1 MALRSAAGMAPSPPP
16 SGPSASNAPRKWPRQ
31 HGPIEAPRV
40 DATECRSYWRATPQ
54 VDRQVRAEAIS
65 WSIWICA
72 DRLRVA
78 YALAHRRE
86 LRQRGLGTASF
97 SSISIATRGL
107 PVPQAANCR
116 RLRCWHGSNVAPA
129 RMRCPRV
136 CVAVVDCSWCE
147 LARRSNVLP
156 KTVRGWTLAALEALA
171 ALWGARPPF

>member
-1 MALRSAAGMAPSPPP
+1 MRQNAGHTGERHRRSTGRFGLKRSRGRSGSAPIA
-16 SGPSASNAPRKWPRQ
+16 SAW
-31 HGPIEAPRV
+31 H
-40 DATECRSYWRATPQ
+40 T
-54 VDRQVRAEAIS
+54 
-65 WSIWICA
+65 
-72 DRLRVA
+72 RLRTA
-78 YALAHRRE
+78 ASS
-86 LRQRGLGTASF
+86 RQRGLGTASF